1 MFLII
6 ILIIISVLYI
16 YIKRENIEKTIIETA
31 TLVEKNLIY
40 ILIIAIIIFSGYIFY
55 KFKQCDINKILIE
68 CNNSTAFIFTNM
80 WFLLG
85 LIGTS
90 IIVYYT
96 IEKVKAATKVK

>member
-16 YIKRENIEKTIIETA
+16 LRENIEKTIIDAA
-31 TLVEKNLIY
+31 TLVGKNLMY
-40 ILIIAIIIFSGYIFY
+40 VLIIAIIIFSGYIFY

-68 CNNSTAFIFTNM
+68 CNNSTSFIFTNI

-85 LIGTS
+85 LIGIS
-90 IIVYYT
+90 IIVYYI
-96 IEKVKAATKVK
+96 IEKVKAVTKVK

>member
-16 YIKRENIEKTIIETA
+16 YIKRENIGNTIIETA
-31 TLVEKNLIY
+31 TLENLIY
-40 ILIIAIIIFSGYIFY
+40 TLIIAIIIFSGYIFY

-68 CNNSTAFIFTNM
+68 CNNSTSFIFTNI

-85 LIGTS
+85 LIGIS
-90 IIVYYT
+90 IIVYYI
-96 IEKVKAATKVK
+96 IEKVKAVTKVK

>member
-31 TLVEKNLIY
+31 TLENLIY
-40 ILIIAIIIFSGYIFY
+40 TLIIAIIIFSGYIFY